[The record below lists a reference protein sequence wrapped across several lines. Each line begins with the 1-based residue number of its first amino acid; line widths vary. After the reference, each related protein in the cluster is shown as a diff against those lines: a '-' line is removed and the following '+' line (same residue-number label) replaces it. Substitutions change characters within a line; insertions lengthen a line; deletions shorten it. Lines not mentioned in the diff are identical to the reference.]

1 MRKGAWIPVVLVIVL
16 AGATA
21 LWWWWHSPAPPIATQ
36 PAVEVQAPQAPP
48 STPAASAAIGEVQ
61 HPIEAPTEPG
71 AASDPK
77 AALTDLFGA
86 RTALSMFHLD
96 DFPRRFAATVDNL
109 GRSSAPSRV
118 WPVVSPSGRFLVER
132 SGDGEVIAAD
142 NSLRYTPFVLMVES
156 VDAAHAVATYRRLY
170 PLLQQAY
177 EDLGYPGR
185 YFNDRVVAV
194 IDVLLATPAIDARP
208 KVHLPAIDPSVHP
221 ERPWVLY
228 QFDDPALESL
238 TAGQKMLLRMGPENE
253 RRLKARLVEFRRLLA
268 TPKAPR

>member
-1 MRKGAWIPVVLVIVL
+1 MPE
-16 AGATA
+16 
-21 LWWWWHSPAPPIATQ
+21 P
-36 PAVEVQAPQAPP
+36 
-48 STPAASAAIGEVQ
+48 SAAVGAIQ
-61 HPIEAPTEPG
+61 HPIEAPGEAG

-77 AALTDLFGA
+77 TALTDLFGA
-86 RTALSMFHLD
+86 RTTLSMFHFD

-109 GRSSAPSRV
+109 GRSSAPSRI

-142 NSLRYTPFVLMVES
+142 NSLRYAPFVLMIES
-156 VDAAHAVATYRRLY
+156 VDTAQAVATYRRLY
-170 PLLQQAY
+170 PLLQHAY

-194 IDVLLATPAIDARP
+194 IDVLLATPAIDAPP

-253 RRLKARLVEFRRLLA
+253 RRLKAKLVEIRRLLA

>member
-1 MRKGAWIPVVLVIVL
+1 VRRGAWIFVVLVIVL
-16 AGATA
+16 AGAA
-21 LWWWWHSPAPPIATQ
+21 AWWWGRQPTPPVATV
-36 PAVEVQAPQAPP
+36 PVEARAPQAPVP
-48 STPAASAAIGEVQ
+48 PPAASAAVGEVQ
-61 HPIEAPTEPG
+61 HPIEAPGESG
-71 AASDPK
+71 AAADPK
-77 AALTDLFGA
+77 TALVDLFGA

-96 DFPRRFAATVDNL
+96 DFPRRLAATVDNL
-109 GRSSAPSRV
+109 GRSSAPSRI

-132 SGDGEVIAAD
+132 GGDGEVIAAD
-142 NSLRYTPFVLMVES
+142 NSLRYAPFVLMVES
-156 VDAAHAVATYRRLY
+156 VDAAHLAATYRRLY

-208 KVHLPAIDPSVHP
+208 KVHLPPIDPSVHP

-253 RRLKARLVEFRRLLA
+253 RRLKAKLVEIRRLLA
-268 TPKAPR
+268 TPKAAR

>member
-1 MRKGAWIPVVLVIVL
+1 MRRSLSIAVVVLIAL
-16 AGATA
+16 ACAA
-21 LWWWWHSPAPPIATQ
+21 AVWWWLHSSAPIATQ
-36 PAVEVQAPQAPP
+36 APVQARTPQASP
-48 STPAASAAIGEVQ
+48 STPAASAAIGAIQ
-61 HPIEAPTEPG
+61 HPIETTGEASV
-71 AASDPK
+71 ASDPK
-77 AALTDLFGA
+77 TVLTDLFGA
-86 RTALSMFHLD
+86 RVALSMFHLD

-109 GRSSAPSRV
+109 GRSSAPAAI

-142 NSLRYTPFVLMVES
+142 NSLRYAPFVLMVES
-156 VDAAHAVATYRRLY
+156 VDAAHAVAAYRRLY

-221 ERPWVLY
+221 ARPWVLY

-253 RRLKARLVEFRRLLA
+253 RRLRAKLVEIRRLLA
-268 TPKAPR
+268 TPRAPR